1 MFFFSSLIQNFFFFK
16 KNINTLQVKSDG
28 NATTE
33 STAKPTTSTPA
44 PAAAPAK
51 TADTNNDDEKESPKD
66 ADAAAPSKPVS
77 TPKKAV
83 TAKQTASVANANARS
98 VVGVRVDDE
107 DAVKTAIADVRDN
120 DTDTNWAAA
129 SYVPGHKPWTLT
141 LFGSGSG
148 GIDELLG
155 KVSGCLSWCF

>member
-1 MFFFSSLIQNFFFFK
+1 M
-16 KNINTLQVKSDG
+16 KSEG
-28 NATTE
+28 NETTE

-51 TADTNNDDEKESPKD
+51 PADTNNDDEKESPKD
-66 ADAAAPSKPVS
+66 AEAAPSKPVS
-77 TPKKAV
+77 TPKKAL

-107 DAVKTAIADVRDN
+107 DAVKNAIADVRDN
-120 DTDTNWAAA
+120 ETDTNWAAA

-155 KVSGCLSWCF
+155 KVSGWCLLRCF